1 MTYHLHHVMTLKMKH
16 NLYILIFFF
25 GTLLVPQYNY
35 AQVDFNKRPDDDL
48 GNVEDTYQELFFE
61 ALKQKGIENYQ
72 RAVDALQQC
81 LKINDTDA
89 VLYFEL
95 GKNYNK
101 LKNFGAAEDALKEAV
116 SRQPDNE
123 WFLDELYDVYIQQ
136 NNMDKA
142 VKTVKQ
148 LVKYHP
154 DYKQDLAA
162 IYIKVNK
169 YKEALE
175 LLDELD
181 ARFGVTHER
190 DYLRNQ
196 IYNATGN
203 DDERIENLEERI
215 VNNPEDENNYLKLVY
230 RYSEI
235 GDTKKAFDTAKK
247 LLEVNPNSQL
257 VHLALYKFYLDAND
271 TQHAISSMKTV
282 LTSTSINAD
291 AKAKV
296 LNDFVNFVS
305 NNPEY
310 EADLLEVT
318 TLIDTT
324 ESFKTLLE
332 LGQYYIKASDKAKA
346 LMYYEEA
353 LKQEPNN
360 FNIIKDVLLLQIDL
374 NQDEKV
380 AVKSMEAL
388 EIYPAQPVLYL
399 INGVANIKLR
409 QSKKAIESLEAGLDY
424 VIEDIKME
432 ADFYTQLSIAYK
444 QNNNI
449 TKSQAFAKKAKAL
462 TNEN

>member
-1 MTYHLHHVMTLKMKH
+1 
-16 NLYILIFFF
+16 
-25 GTLLVPQYNY
+25 
-35 AQVDFNKRPDDDL
+35 
-48 GNVEDTYQELFFE
+48 
-61 ALKQKGIENYQ
+61 
-72 RAVDALQQC
+72 
-81 LKINDTDA
+81 
-89 VLYFEL
+89 
-95 GKNYNK
+95 
-101 LKNFGAAEDALKEAV
+101 
-116 SRQPDNE
+116 
-123 WFLDELYDVYIQQ
+123 
-136 NNMDKA
+136 MDKA